1 MGKIKLEGLQFFGYH
16 GQQDEEQ
23 SIGNR
28 FSVDVEIKTD
38 IRKAAKSDNLKDT
51 INYADVYVAVRETMN
66 QKHRLLEHVAYNII
80 QALRSKFPEV
90 KKIKV
95 SVTKFNP
102 PIGGICK
109 KAKIELEG

>member
-1 MGKIKLEGLQFFGYH
+1 MGIIKLEGLEFFGYH

-28 FSVDVEIKTD
+28 FSVDVEIKSD
-38 IRKAAKSDNLKDT
+38 INKAAKSDNLKDT
-51 INYADVYVAVRETMN
+51 INYAEVYHAVKETMN

-80 QALRSKFPEV
+80 QTLRSNFPEV

-95 SVTKFNP
+95 AVTKFNP

-109 KAKIELEG
+109 KAIIELEG